1 MYEVFALFK
10 PEMPVTV
17 KDVRVM
23 ADAIAATS
31 DAQVSQRENTVTLES
46 GEAQLNLALNDGPHV
61 AEESNE
67 LFELFEV
74 PCEGCISRLE
84 FSGYDP
90 DMVLFNDYSLLIQ
103 RLEKNKNV
111 ILFDPVEGALLET

>member
-10 PEMPVTV
+10 PEMPVTL
-17 KDVRVM
+17 KDVVVM
-23 ADAIAATS
+23 AEAIAATTDS
-31 DAQVSQRENTVTLES
+31 TVAQDKNTVVIANGDAS
-46 GEAQLNLALNDGPHV
+46 IPLALNEGPDV
-61 AEESNE
+61 KTESNE

-84 FSGYDP
+84 FSGHDP

-111 ILFDPVEGALLET
+111 ILFDPVEGALLEP